1 VSVGKLP
8 QPRILK
14 DAVEAMRAST
24 PHLQAANATQ
34 EKLIAL
40 LREVQDEHS
49 GLSDEER
56 AARRKQIDQLREQAR
71 DESRAARRPMDD
83 LKERYARWIK

>member
-40 LREVQDEHS
+40 LREVKDEHS
-49 GLSDEER
+49 GLSAEEQ
-56 AARRKQIDQLREQAR
+56 AARREEIDRLREQAR
-71 DESRAARRPMDD
+71 DESRAARRPMDE
-83 LKERYARWIK
+83 LKERYPRWVE